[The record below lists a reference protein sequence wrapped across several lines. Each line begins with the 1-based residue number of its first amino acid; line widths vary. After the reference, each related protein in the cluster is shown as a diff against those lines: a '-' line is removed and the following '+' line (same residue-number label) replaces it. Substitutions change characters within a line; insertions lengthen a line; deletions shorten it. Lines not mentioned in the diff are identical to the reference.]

1 MTSKLGRRTTMKA
14 AGLLALVGLASTS
27 GSGGREVRRQPARGR
42 DGALER
48 DDFTVEIGGEEVPGW
63 RDVTLP
69 GHSTEEG
76 EYREGDEPDHE
87 RRIWG
92 ETTYDDLEMER
103 GLYPGDTRLHDWRQD
118 VVEGRVDEGRK
129 ELSVTLLDGQ
139 GNPQFRWAFEGAWV
153 KEYDPPELDASADG
167 EVATESITVAYDEMI
182 RTEA

>member
-1 MTSKLGRRTTMKA
+1 MKA

-27 GSGGREVRRQPARGR
+27 GSGNRQVRRQQARGR

-48 DDFTVEIGGEEVPGW
+48 DDFTVAIEGEAVAGW

-76 EYREGDEPDHE
+76 EYEEGDEPPHE
-87 RRIWG
+87 RRTWG

-103 GLYPGDTRLHDWRQD
+103 GIYPGDTRLHDWRQA
-118 VVEGRVDEGRK
+118 VVQGRVDEGRK
-129 ELSVTLLDGQ
+129 ELSVTLLDARGEPAFQ
-139 GNPQFRWAFEGAWV
+139 WTFEGAW
-153 KEYDPPELDASADG
+153 KKGYDPPELDASADG
-167 EVATESITVAYDEMI
+167 EVATESITVAYDRMI